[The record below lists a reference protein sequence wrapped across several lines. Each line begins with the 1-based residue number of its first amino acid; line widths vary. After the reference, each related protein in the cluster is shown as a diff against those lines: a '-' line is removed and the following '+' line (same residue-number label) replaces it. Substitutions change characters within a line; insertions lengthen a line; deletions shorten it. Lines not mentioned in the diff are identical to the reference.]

1 MAQTQPLTLPKR
13 VYRSV
18 CTIPL
23 FRSLR
28 TRRLRRGLVIFT
40 VGSLALFAWAIV
52 TELGRWPLAASAL
65 PAVASMLAIG
75 TATYGLADR
84 SIHSL
89 DEQQRHMR
97 LSLFSD
103 PYAAG
108 AVAGIAAGVT
118 AMIGGQR
125 GYDLLGAP
133 IVALVFAV
141 PALVMAW
148 KLPDELGDGE

>member
-1 MAQTQPLTLPKR
+1 MSQTQTLTLPKR
-13 VYRSV
+13 IYRSV
-18 CTIPL
+18 CNIPI
-23 FRSLR
+23 FRTLR
-28 TRRLRRGLVIFT
+28 TRSRRRGLVIL
-40 VGSLALFAWAIV
+40 VIGSLALFAWAIV
-52 TELGRWPLAASAL
+52 TEASRWPLAASAL
-65 PAVASMLAIG
+65 PAVISLLAIG

-84 SIHSL
+84 SIGSL

-103 PYAAG
+103 PFAAG
-108 AVAGIAAGVT
+108 AVIGMAGGVGSMIAVE
-118 AMIGGQR
+118 R

-148 KLPDELGDGE
+148 KLPDELVDDE